1 MIGLVTTTQAQQMES
16 LDLHAGAVRVIDTGP
31 IERVA
36 VGKDAVLG
44 TSALE
49 KGQLLLIGIS
59 PGETDLRVWLK
70 DGTTRTWQ
78 VTVYDKNIPVTVA
91 TLSALLAEFPKIQ
104 VRSING
110 IVVVEG
116 EIPPERL
123 EAVNRL
129 VQQVPG
135 VVSLLVPKSV
145 TLETLVKN
153 FPGTRWRDEGG
164 TPVIE
169 GEVSAEDFERYKKS
183 LESFPSAV
191 SLVRETRVKVAPMVR
206 VSMRLLEVNRDATEH
221 YGINWNTTFAG
232 PSVGSTGAFRT
243 NPYYRVVPQD
253 LRTPITANIPLND
266 FHWHSYVGW
275 TTEIFS
281 TVDLLA
287 QENKATV
294 LAEPNLT
301 TRSGSPAK
309 FLAGGELPYPVIGQ
323 FGQPGVAFK
332 EYGIKFEIEPTVD
345 YDNNIQTQVTVD
357 VSTID
362 RANSIDNVPGLL
374 TRRTQSSIT
383 VRPGETIILS
393 GLVSAEEIRN
403 IGGVAGLSKIPI
415 IGELFKNRNFQ
426 SRKTELVV
434 MVTPDLI
441 SEPRA
446 INKETTDELERMR
459 RIISRKL
466 LDGAIAE

>member
-1 MIGLVTTTQAQQMES
+1 MIGLAATAQAQQVES

-36 VGKDAVLG
+36 VGKDSVLG

-49 KGQLLLIGIS
+49 KGQLLLIGLL

-70 DGTTRTWQ
+70 DGTSRLWQ
-78 VTVYDKNIPVTVA
+78 VSVTDKNIPTTVA
-91 TLSALLAEFPKIQ
+91 TLSALLAEFPKVQ
-104 VRSING
+104 VRAVNG

-116 EIPPERL
+116 DVPPERL
-123 EAVNRL
+123 DAINGL
-129 VQQVPG
+129 IAKVPD

-145 TLETLVKN
+145 SIDTLVKN
-153 FPGTRWRDEGG
+153 FPGIRWRDEGG
-164 TPVIE
+164 TPVLE
-169 GEVSAEDFERYKKS
+169 GEVSAEDFDRFKLS
-183 LESFPSAV
+183 LQAFPNVV
-191 SLVRETRVKVAPMVR
+191 SLVRVTQVKVAPMVR

-221 YGINWNTTFAG
+221 FGINWNTTFAG
-232 PSVGSTGAFRT
+232 PSIGSTGAFRG
-243 NPYYRVVPQD
+243 NPYFRVVPEG
-253 LRTPITANIPLND
+253 LRTAMTDRIPLSD

-281 TVDLLA
+281 TVDLLS
-287 QENKATV
+287 QENKATI

-301 TRSGSPAK
+301 TRSGTPAK

-332 EYGIKFEIEPTVD
+332 EYGIKFDIEPTVD
-345 YDNNIQTQVTVD
+345 YDNNIQTEVTVD

-362 RANSIDNVPGLL
+362 RANAIDNVPGLL
-374 TRRTQSSIT
+374 TRRTTSSIT

-426 SRKTELVV
+426 SRKTELIV
-434 MVTPDLI
+434 MLTPDLI
-441 SEPRA
+441 AEPRA
-446 INKETTDELERMR
+446 LDKETTDEVDRMR
-459 RIISRKL
+459 RLINKKL